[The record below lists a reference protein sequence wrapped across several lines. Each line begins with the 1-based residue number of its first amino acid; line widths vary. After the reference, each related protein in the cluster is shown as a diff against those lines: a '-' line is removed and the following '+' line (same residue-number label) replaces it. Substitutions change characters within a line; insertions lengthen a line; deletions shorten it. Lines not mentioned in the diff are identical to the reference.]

1 MFKGNVIPYDPK
13 KKPTIR
19 DMGLTVNAGYAH
31 HLAYEEG
38 DGTWNSITKM
48 QGTFLEAFRKHA
60 TQLSSRMKN
69 HSQIL
74 NELLPTF
81 QIPALPVK
89 GSWININYR
98 EDLEIAKK
106 ILNA

>member
-1 MFKGNVIPYDPK
+1 
-13 KKPTIR
+13 
-19 DMGLTVNAGYAH
+19 MGLTVNDGYAH
-31 HLAYEEG
+31 HLAYGEG
-38 DGTWNSITKM
+38 EGTWNSITKM
-48 QGTFLEAFRKHA
+48 QGTFLQAFRKHA

-106 ILNA
+106 IVNQQEGILFWCGS